1 MAQACSSCGKDNYR
15 VVFVAGTAQWLGAE
29 CGCLRTRILRDMDN
43 PFSTAGELVLDHVH
57 DGDGRPVRV
66 TSLRELRIAESKFNF
81 EHVASNNDRSNW
93 DKPKQ
98 QPAYQVADHYQ
109 RKFPR
114 GHA

>member
-1 MAQACSSCGKDNYR
+1 MSQKCGSCGKDQYR
-15 VVFVAGTAQWLGAE
+15 VTFVASTSQWLGAE

-43 PFSTAGELVLDHVH
+43 PFATSGELVLDHVM
-57 DGDGRPVRV
+57 DGSGNKVRV
-66 TSLRELRIAESKFNF
+66 TSMRELRQAENKFNF

-109 RKFPR
+109 RKFPG